1 MVRMWLTVVTV
12 SGYLYYWYRSAKMAT
27 PMALVTIT
35 SLLAS
40 TLSYMLSPILYN
52 INRQLS
58 YPMWASFGFGVLGLA
73 CGIAASLVTV
83 YGENT
88 GLVHVAFPVNH
99 SRDKR

>member
-1 MVRMWLTVVTV
+1 MRLTVVTV
-12 SGYLYYWYRSAKMAT
+12 SGYLYYWYKSSKMAT

-52 INRQLS
+52 VRRQLA
-58 YPMWASFGFGVLGLA
+58 YPMWVSFGFGVLGLA
-73 CGIAASLVTV
+73 CGIAASLITV

-88 GLVHVAFPVNH
+88 GLVLVALLADH
-99 SRDKR
+99 SRGKR